1 MENQIYSRVDS
12 GLNSFYAKVYG
23 YMGLGVGLSALV
35 SFMMLTVPALQ
46 MHMYQLL
53 TGARYF
59 LWIIM
64 AVEIGLVIFASSAA
78 AKNSPLALPL
88 FLIYSLL
95 NGYTLSFI
103 LALYTQT
110 TVFQAFLTASIMF
123 MVMAVIGKTTK
134 KDLSGIGKACIAALI
149 GIIIASL
156 VNMFL
161 QSSMMSYIVSYIGV
175 IVFAGLIAWDNQ
187 RIRLVYE
194 EAQGNV
200 PRGWAIS
207 LALALY
213 LDFINIFLFLL
224 RIFGGGSRD

>member
-1 MENQIYSRVDS
+1 MENQVYSRVET

-23 YMGLGVGLSALV
+23 YMGMGVGLSALI
-35 SFMMLTVPALQ
+35 SFMMLTIPALQ
-46 MHMYQLL
+46 MHMYSVLL
-53 TGARYF
+53 GSRF
-59 LWIIM
+59 ILWGIM
-64 AVEIGLVIFASSAA
+64 IAELALVFFASSAA
-78 AKNSPLALPL
+78 AKNSPMALPL
-88 FLIYSLL
+88 FLIYSVV

-103 LALYTQT
+103 IALYTQT
-110 TVFQAFLTASIMF
+110 TVFQAFLTASLMF

-149 GIIIASL
+149 GIIIASV

-161 QSSMMSYIVSYIGV
+161 QSSMMSYIVSYVGV

-194 EAQGNV
+194 ETNGNV

-207 LALALY
+207 LALSLY
-213 LDFINIFLFLL
+213 LDFINIFLYLL
-224 RIFGGGSRD
+224 RIFGGSSKN